1 MNKPDSNIDV
11 VILGQRIK
19 SEREHQDLTQQYIA
33 DKIGVVSSTIQRYET
48 GNIKKVKIPIINA
61 IASALN
67 VNPSWLLGL
76 NVDKHLNNN
85 NKISHKIPV
94 LGKVQAGIP
103 IEAVQDVLDE
113 EEIEPDMALSGEYF
127 ALKIKGSSMEPRIYD
142 GDVVIV
148 RRQPDVESGQIAVV
162 LIDGKDATVKIVEKH
177 EDGIV
182 LIGLNPSVYPPH
194 LYTNKQIEELPIT
207 ILGKVVELRGKFE

>member
-1 MNKPDSNIDV
+1 LNKSDPHIDV
-11 VILGQRIK
+11 MVLGQRIK
-19 SEREHQDLTQQYIA
+19 SEREHQELTQQYIA

-48 GNIKKVKIPIINA
+48 GNIKKVKIPVINA

-67 VNPSWLLGL
+67 VNPSWLLAL
-76 NVDKHLNNN
+76 NVDKHIDN
-85 NKISHKIPV
+85 NKLGHKIPV

-103 IEAVQDVLDE
+103 IEAVHDVLDE

-148 RRQPDVESGQIAVV
+148 RRQPDVESGQIAVI

>member
-1 MNKPDSNIDV
+1 MLK
-11 VILGQRIK
+11 RISSF
-19 SEREHQDLTQQYIA
+19 SERLTEA
-33 DKIGVVSSTIQRYET
+33 LGDNTATGLAEKIGLSKQ
-48 GNIKKVKIPIINA
+48 A
-61 IASALN
+61 ISMYVNGKRTPKRPVIESISRILN
-67 VNPSWLLGL
+67 VNPMWLMGYDVEKYFEL
-76 NVDKHLNNN
+76 NAV
-85 NKISHKIPV
+85 KIPV

-103 IEAVQDVLDE
+103 IEAVQDILDE
-113 EEIEPDMALSGEYF
+113 EEIDARIALSGEYF
-127 ALKIKGSSMEPRIYD
+127 ALKIKGNSMEPRIYD

-148 RRQPDVESGQIAVV
+148 RRQPDVESGQVAVI
-162 LIDGKDATVKIVEKH
+162 LIDGNDATVKIVEKH